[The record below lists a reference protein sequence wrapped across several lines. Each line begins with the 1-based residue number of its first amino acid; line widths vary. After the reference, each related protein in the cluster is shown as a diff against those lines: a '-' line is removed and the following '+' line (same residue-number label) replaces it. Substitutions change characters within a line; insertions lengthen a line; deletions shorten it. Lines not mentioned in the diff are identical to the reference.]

1 MASCRTC
8 RWLGFAIR
16 FSRGSQAVRRRLY
29 HIPRRRGLPFDLT
42 REGKVCGQGF
52 FRGISQVSK
61 EMKKEKGEGGNKKLT
76 PSKESEEE
84 EGCLDRAE
92 RRDAHLFLFRYT
104 LSTTPILLTGA
115 EEEEEQEEPLST
127 LFCLLCN
134 PISPLAASYFIFLFW
149 RSLSAI
155 SFSSSMNSL
164 STFVFRFFLLFF

>member
-1 MASCRTC
+1 MPSCRTC

-92 RRDAHLFLFRYT
+92 RRDAHR
-104 LSTTPILLTGA
+104 I
-115 EEEEEQEEPLST
+115 EIPLS
-127 LFCLLCN
+127 F
-134 PISPLAASYFIFLFW
+134 
-149 RSLSAI
+149 SLHTQHNSH
-155 SFSSSMNSL
+155 SFVGGGGGGRRR
-164 STFVFRFFLLFF
+164 TFVNTFLSSL